1 MKDIDEVLKDFKNDK
16 ISLEEAEG
24 LLRANLIKN
33 VKDLAQLDVF
43 REMRTG
49 VPEVIFAKNKSNK
62 MLLKI
67 VDSFLEERN
76 FVLISRFMP
85 EQKSALFKKFGEEKK
100 YSMDINEMAR
110 IITIKKR
117 GYSFQKKSGIVGII
131 TAGSSDIPVA
141 EEAKTIVDAM
151 GCKII
156 TSYDVGI
163 AGIHRIFDPLSQMV
177 QKEVDTIIVCA
188 GMEGTLPGV
197 VAALVNIP
205 VIGVPVSSG
214 YGQGGKGKGALTT
227 MLQSCSPG
235 LLVVNIDNGF
245 GAGVSAALIANRV
258 KKKNKM

>member
-1 MKDIDEVLKDFKNDK
+1 MKDIKEILKDFKNDK
-16 ISLEEAEG
+16 LSIQEAEG
-24 LLRANLIKN
+24 LLRANFIKN

-43 REMRTG
+43 RETRTG
-49 VPEVIFAKNKSNK
+49 VPEVILAHKKTPE
-62 MLLKI
+62 MVLEI
-67 VDSFLEERN
+67 VNSFLEERD
-76 FVLISRFMP
+76 FVIVSKFTTDHKELLDRHFKDK
-85 EQKSALFKKFGEEKK
+85 KSCEL
-100 YSMDINEMAR
+100 DINDMAR
-110 IITIKKR
+110 IMTVKKR
-117 GYSFQKKSGIVGII
+117 EYSSPKNSGKVGII

-141 EEAKTIVDAM
+141 EEAKTIIKAM
-151 GCKII
+151 GCKSI

-177 QKEVDTIIVCA
+177 KENVDIIIVCA

-205 VIGVPVSSG
+205 IIGVPVSSG
-214 YGQGGKGKGALTT
+214 YGEGGKGKGALTT

-258 KKKNKM
+258 EK